1 MDFKEAESK
10 YFELKGRLDAGALTA
25 EQFRAAI
32 AELRVQDSEGRHWAV
47 DGQSGGWLMYDGTRW
62 VPSQPSGGVTP
73 PPPQVRAA
81 ARPTKGGPSPVLLIG
96 AVALAAVLCLVALGG
111 AGLILTRGP
120 GGAGGNEELL
130 AISQQ
135 EAESIADDLI
145 AQDFPDMAD
154 AEKTVGSYEN
164 LAGSQYWTITYRKD
178 GEAELEGVTYEIP
191 NLVIVSVDKET
202 GEAIA
207 AVSG

>member
-10 YFELKGRLDAGALTA
+10 YFELKGRLDSGALTA

-32 AELRVQDSEGRHWAV
+32 TELRVVDSEGRHWAV
-47 DGQSGGWLMYDGTRW
+47 DGRSGGWLLYDGTQW
-62 VPSQPSGGVTP
+62 VPSQPPGAVTP
-73 PPPQVRAA
+73 PPPPARTAAPPPRGVR
-81 ARPTKGGPSPVLLIG
+81 TPVLLIG

-111 AGLILTRGP
+111 AALILTRSP
-120 GGAGGNEELL
+120 GGGGGDEEPV

-145 AQDFPDMAD
+145 ADEFPEMAD
-154 AEKTVGSYEN
+154 AEKTMGSFEN
-164 LAGSQYWTITYRKD
+164 LAGSQYWTVTYRKD
-178 GEAELEGVTYEIP
+178 GEAQLDGVTYEIP

-202 GEAIA
+202 GEAMA

>member
-10 YFELKGRLDAGALTA
+10 YYELKGQLDAGAMTA
-25 EQFRAAI
+25 EQLRAAV

-47 DGQSGGWLMYDGTRW
+47 DGRSGGWLLYDGTQW
-62 VPSQPSGGVTP
+62 IPSQPPGGVSAP
-73 PPPQVRAA
+73 PPPARAA
-81 ARPTKGGPSPVLLIG
+81 APRVRGGRSPVLLIG
-96 AVALAAVLCLVALGG
+96 AVAAAAVLCLIALGG
-111 AGLILTRGP
+111 AGLILTRSSGST
-120 GGAGGNEELL
+120 GGDEKPVG
-130 AISQQ
+130 ISQQ

-145 AQDFPDMAD
+145 AQEFPDMTD
-154 AEKTVGSYEN
+154 AEKTVGSFQN

>member
-25 EQFRAAI
+25 EDFRAAI

-47 DGQSGGWLMYDGTRW
+47 EGQSGGWLMYDGTRW
-62 VPSQPSGGVTP
+62 VPSQPPGGVTP
-73 PPPQVRAA
+73 PPPPAQAA
-81 ARPTKGGPSPVLLIG
+81 ARPAKGGASPVLLIG
-96 AVALAAVLCLVALGG
+96 ALALAAVLCLVALGG
-111 AGLILTRGP
+111 AGLILTRSP
-120 GGAGGNEELL
+120 GGAGGDEEPV